1 MVKLSSTNLFPFVGK
16 LVKDEYGRQ
25 VGHIASFMITPN
37 GRVDEVLMEHGDGE
51 FLCYSTDQFKIDN
64 DGVVLLPPIRLRAR
78 ALCNEIPL
86 IWRKDQALS
95 DLLEKKKISPEVFE
109 GLHRSFEGAL
119 NQLKTDA
126 KTILDDIDKQVTKRA
141 QQIKDLHSALV
152 NLEIEREIGR
162 VNDESYQTAMQMIQK
177 GLERANAERND
188 LEAMRNKLSNLLLG
202 EETPT
207 ETPETTTETEK
218 EEKTDQNNETSESS
232 KSPDL
237 PEPPV
242 VVHVKSGAASGS

>member
-1 MVKLSSTNLFPFVGK
+1 VIKPSSNLFPFIGRA
-16 LVKDEYGRQ
+16 VKDEYGRE
-25 VGHIASFMITPN
+25 VGRIASFLITPN
-37 GRVDEVLMEHGDGE
+37 GRVDEVLVEQGDGE
-51 FLCYSTDQFKIDN
+51 FLRYSTDRFKTHD
-64 DGVVLLPPIRLRAR
+64 DGITLLPPVKLQAR

-119 NQLKTDA
+119 TQLKTDA
-126 KTILDDIDKQVTKRA
+126 KTILDDIDEQVTKRT

-162 VNDESYQTAMQMIQK
+162 VDDQAYQTAMQIIQK
-177 GLERANAERND
+177 GLERANAEKTD
-188 LEAMRNKLSNLLLG
+188 LEAMRNKLSNILLG
-202 EETPT
+202 EETAG
-207 ETPETTTETEK
+207 ETPETAAGPEK
-218 EEKTDQNNETSESS
+218 EKKEVHEDKAAEASQSSE
-232 KSPDL
+232 L

-242 VVHVKSGAASGS
+242 VVRVKSASAAGS